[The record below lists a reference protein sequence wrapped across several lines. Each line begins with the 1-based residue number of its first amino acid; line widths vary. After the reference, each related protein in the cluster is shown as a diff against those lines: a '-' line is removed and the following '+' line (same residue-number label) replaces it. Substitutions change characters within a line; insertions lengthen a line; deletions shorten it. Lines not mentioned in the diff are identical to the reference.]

1 MSHGWISE
9 RWQELDSETLA
20 IEESVFWKLNDAIK
34 PRGLAVAWLPYVR
47 HKEPM
52 NGQLFDDVGHGHTR
66 MKSAAVLVVLTCA
79 AKKTLPTQDEKIK
92 ENFCGIIF
100 QKLAKN

>member
-1 MSHGWISE
+1 
-9 RWQELDSETLA
+9 
-20 IEESVFWKLNDAIK
+20 
-34 PRGLAVAWLPYVR
+34 
-47 HKEPM
+47 M

-66 MKSAAVLVVLTCA
+66 MKSAAVLVVITCA
-79 AKKTLPTQDEKIK
+79 AKTRDEKIK